1 VSTPAGRLGHP
12 LVRGARLLLVGLLL
26 LLGGCKVELYGNLSE
41 SSANEM
47 LAILLQHGIPSEK
60 VPAEEGLMA
69 IHVEEDRFA
78 EAVELLKR
86 YGQPR
91 EQFDSIGQIFAK
103 QGLISSP
110 LEERVRFVYALGQSL
125 SETISQIDGVLS
137 SRVHV
142 VLPNSELS
150 LDSVVPS
157 SAAVFIRHRAD
168 APVDRLVP
176 QIKMLVTNSIEGL
189 SYDKVS
195 VVLFPVEGGGELS
208 QPPVEVAGLLLHP
221 DTVGRFWLIAG
232 GLGLVAVLA
241 LAGNAVM
248 FWLWRRRSSG
258 DAAQVANAG

>member
-1 VSTPAGRLGHP
+1 MTR
-12 LVRGARLLLVGLLL
+12 RLLPLLLGVLL
-26 LLGGCKVELYGNLSE
+26 LLGGCKVELFGNLSE
-41 SSANEM
+41 TSANEM
-47 LAILLQHGIPSEK
+47 LAVLLQHGIPSEK
-60 VPAEEGLMA
+60 VPVKDGFMA
-69 IHVEEDRFA
+69 LNVEQDRFA

-86 YGQPR
+86 YGYPR
-91 EQFDSIGQIFAK
+91 EQFDSIGEIFKK

-125 SETISQIDGVLS
+125 SETIAQIDGVLS

-142 VLPNSELS
+142 VLPNNELS
-150 LDSVVPS
+150 LESVVPS

-168 APVDRLVP
+168 AAVDRLVP

-195 VVLFPVEGGGELS
+195 VVLFPVEDAGALG
-208 QPPVEVAGLLLHP
+208 QAPVEVVGLLLHP

-232 GLGLVAVLA
+232 GLGLVALLA

-248 FWLWRRRSSG
+248 FWLWRRRSAG
-258 DAAQVANAG
+258 GTAEMVNAR